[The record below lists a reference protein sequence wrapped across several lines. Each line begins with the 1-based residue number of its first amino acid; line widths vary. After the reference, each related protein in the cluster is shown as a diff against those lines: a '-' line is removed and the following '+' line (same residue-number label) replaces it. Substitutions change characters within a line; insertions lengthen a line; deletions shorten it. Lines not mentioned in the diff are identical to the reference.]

1 MAYSATFKYNNLD
14 ATTDL
19 NLPTRILSA
28 PGVVSG
34 FGISPV
40 AGTANITVAPGYLVS
55 RDGMIVQSTASTT
68 LAMQAGILN
77 YVVFRAVYNSP
88 ADPTLSIDVLSQSN
102 YASDAH
108 RQYLVLLG
116 TVNLTAVTQV
126 SNNVIDYSL
135 ADQVDVQARDN
146 FLGVFD
152 NAAALQ
158 LAYPST
164 VPTAQRNG
172 DYALVLV
179 DTQSKPALYIWIAG
193 SGNWLSF
200 GNYEDLLLNFNV
212 HVAGVATAGVTAHLT
227 AAEKSAITGTYGT
240 PGALNRFVTE
250 TDVNLLISA
259 TEKAAIDN
267 AITGPNPLSFTN
279 PLVAD
284 GIPVA
289 VQNAL
294 GVTTTSDSDY
304 LQITYGDLGTGV
316 PFFGVAVFTG
326 KLGLDDNGIST
337 ARNWFKIQ
345 DEFLAGYADSDGP
358 IYVTDVL
365 TGDGA
370 GSFNPGADT
379 NVSNIGYWKGPT
391 GAPGTA
397 IRLKF
402 NRVLPSGKTIYV
414 AYYAQ
419 GSISKLAPQN
429 AYKLPSTALSTSR
442 DSYREI
448 NTARITTILADAGSP
463 ASPSYTFVDSSNN
476 TTHSGLY
483 YVGDVTD
490 SHYSFHSA
498 VGVAVNGSSV
508 LVVATSTS
516 TETLGDPSDVPFI
529 IEQVYPDPTDTSS
542 SSTLTYRLHA
552 YRHASGEGTVR
563 IAMGVSSY
571 SGGFSPSF
579 YITGNGT
586 QFEKNVTFSTGV
598 QLVAAAGTAAA
609 PGLAIGGASTG
620 WYGVGSYVGPKPSF
634 YNSVGLTLNGRTAFV
649 FGTNDSAETG
659 LSAGLESPLLFEE
672 VNNSAENTI
681 DYRIAIVQASS
692 GDTQPGSIYFGRA
705 TYNIDFSEY
714 GHFDKNGNLYVTG
727 SVYADSVYSGGSG
740 STLGYLSVTSSG
752 LSLMYDGTARY
763 SFVESTNATTITSA
777 TTTIT
782 GTLKIVSGTETA
794 PGLTFSG
801 DTTGTGLYYAGW
813 VTGDSDTLSKHAVG
827 VSVQGE
833 TVLLVGR
840 SEEYSGGLNTIQAP
854 LVIDQHVIDTS
865 NVELRISGTSRTGT
879 LNTTLAIGTSTYS
892 SAFIP
897 AITIDTNSVEI
908 ALNTTFDRNVTAASV
923 TASGAGHFGSVISG
937 AVVRAVGA
945 AANNVAFD
953 VGTSNGSGLY
963 GSDSSLGLA
972 RGGTAYMTLTGG
984 IGGSAVNVAVNFTV
998 AGTSAFTG
1006 TSTFTGAT
1014 TFNGHVTGADATW
1027 SGTSTFT
1034 GAVNIATL
1042 ILSDLSLANL
1052 SVSNTLSANIV
1063 TFVGGATAN
1072 GDLTWTGNLSLTGS
1086 LGVTGP
1092 ITSTQSININ
1102 AGSGFGLSLND
1113 ATGVN
1118 KWLLTRNDTQVTGVE
1133 HLYLYDDTSTLVFA
1147 IPSYSAT
1154 NKEIV
1159 FSRDLHF
1166 NNSSRNTI
1174 SALTQ
1179 FTLSSSDALV
1189 LSAATI
1195 MELDTP
1201 RISSLTGSPL
1211 LFDVGL
1217 QAPDFNVPAST
1228 WHTSGLYLVSSST
1241 PYPLTLTSPRTI
1253 IAVPQP
1259 GVVSGSDTNFFI
1271 GMPKCSDGSC
1281 LGVKFTILLPHG
1293 NSLWV
1298 HQHTDD
1304 DTSGIP
1310 RLSQGNGSGTYVQ
1323 QRGGSSGYI
1332 IGPAINTV
1340 DIVTITGAYYME
1352 DGHTRV
1358 YCWIFSA

>member
-102 YASDAH
+102 YASDAQ

-294 GVTTTSDSDY
+294 GVTTTIDSDY

-429 AYKLPSTALSTSR
+429 KYKLPSTALSTSR

-586 QFEKNVTFSTGV
+586 QFEKKVTFSTGV

-752 LSLMYDGTARY
+752 LSIMYDGTARY

-937 AVVRAVGA
+937 DVVRAVGA

-963 GSDSSLGLA
+963 GTDASLGLSRA
-972 RGGTAYMTLTGG
+972 GTAYLVLTGG
-984 IGGSAVNVAVNFTV
+984 LGGSLVTVAVNFAVTGTTAHTGHV
-998 AGTSAFTG
+998 NGVDATWTGTSAFTG
-1006 TSTFTGAT
+1006 T
-1014 TFNGHVTGADATW
+1014 V
-1027 SGTSTFT
+1027 
-1034 GAVNIATL
+1034 
-1042 ILSDLSLANL
+1042 DL
-1052 SVSNTLSANIV
+1052 NTIS
-1063 TFVGGATAN
+1063 FGSGATATGN
-1072 GDLTWTGNLSLTGS
+1072 LVMGGTLSLVSVSFSSGATATGNLSWTGNLSITGTTTMAGNAS
-1086 LGVTGP
+1086 VTGQFGVTGLTTLGNDLRLSAGLISFGNAAGTEVYWTLSHDN
-1092 ITSTQSININ
+1092 ITNPGVET
-1102 AGSGFGLSLND
+1102 FYLVD
-1113 ATGVN
+1113 ATPTSGPY
-1118 KWLLTRNDTQVTGVE
+1118 DTV
-1133 HLYLYDDTSTLVFA
+1133 LA
-1147 IPSYSAT
+1147 IPSSLA
-1154 NKEIV
+1154 
-1159 FSRDLHF
+1159 DDP
-1166 NNSSRNTI
+1166 TI
-1174 SALTQ
+1174 SISRSIS
-1179 FTLSSSDALV
+1179 FTNPTGTILRSPAGFISVRAATSLNLYAPTITFQTSSVTTAGSVPLSVAVPISAVGFQVPAAQWLPITTGHDDLASSLV
-1189 LSAATI
+1189 LTTSS
-1195 MELDTP
+1195 P
-1201 RISSLTGSPL
+1201 RYISVVGWTGSNPEPGGTYYFKL
-1211 LFDVGL
+1211 
-1217 QAPDFNVPAST
+1217 
-1228 WHTSGLYLVSSST
+1228 
-1241 PYPLTLTSPRTI
+1241 
-1253 IAVPQP
+1253 PQ
-1259 GVVSGSDTNFFI
+1259 
-1271 GMPKCSDGSC
+1271 CSDGSC
-1281 LGVKFTILLPHG
+1281 VGVEFVFLLPNAHKIVLTKSDSDSEACIS
-1293 NSLWV
+1293 N
-1298 HQHTDD
+1298 
-1304 DTSGIP
+1304 
-1310 RLSQGNGSGTYVQ
+1310 GNGTYPYALTRTISGVD
-1323 QRGGSSGYI
+1323 RL
-1332 IGPAINTV
+1332 TV
-1340 DIVTITGAYYME
+1340 TGAEYVTHNVGSGGGG
-1352 DGHTRV
+1352 DH
-1358 YCWIFSA
+1358 YCWICSH